1 MTKSLLKQISFLLSL
16 FLITTLTF
24 GQEVC
29 NDGIDNDGDGLIDLY
44 DGDCQGIAESSNFFF
59 NQGIPTCSSKP
70 PVFYTWTLREK
81 YNTNEANGGTLSAVP
96 PYPIDQRCGLFVGD
110 LDGDGVSEIV
120 GKDGDINKGGTY
132 IGTSTLRVFNGEDG
146 KILQSFGKADD
157 ADMVNDVMSQVALA
171 NVDGDNTGDI
181 FLINSAKKLIRLQY
195 NGPSSAITKVWISN
209 SLADSTVASDFQSP
223 QIADFNMDGVPEVYV
238 GNMIFDAKNG
248 YVLVKQNSANS
259 GKNPSQADTWPI
271 AYNVFDEGD
280 LDPDGTGTFDNKA
293 DGLELI
299 AGNKVY
305 LVDYYTDPNNW
316 TLIEAASVSVTVPTT
331 SAHAGSR
338 GKSLTDGFTSIGDLT
353 GDGKIDIVVTTGSGA
368 LNSDRAYIY
377 AWNPYEELGRQQIG
391 EAFLAVDPDGDHDN
405 DGTNDI
411 DDAQCKANRTGRS
424 NVADFDGD
432 GELEIGTAGF
442 NTYFLLET
450 DLTLKWKKSDLDDG
464 SMMTGSTVF
473 DFEGDG
479 SSEVVYSD
487 EDTLFVWKGTDGRS
501 LATIGSPSGTRT
513 DYPLVVDVDNDGQ
526 AEIVITSQYVE
537 APNKSPNHGWVSVYR
552 SADAPWVSARETWNQ
567 HGYFVTNVN
576 DDLEIPL
583 EQQDFVS
590 PYFHNDFNTA
600 FNQFLVQTTYLTY
613 EAQPTFAT
621 GDLTTENVEFD
632 LAQCPIDSIINFT
645 LTFEN
650 NGSWKIPRNTP
661 VSYYDG
667 DPYKPGAV
675 YLDSMMLP
683 DNISPGEIYTISDQ
697 VKDNN
702 GDREME
708 LYVLVNH
715 SHFTVDS
722 IALNLP
728 LIEGTI
734 NSPTLECDYD
744 NNLGF
749 IVSIENCVAVSK
761 PEIDLDRNN
770 SGGKTGN
777 DYQIGFAVGEATT
790 FNVSDKDVFIRDTD
804 SPNDLKR
811 AKIVLTNLKDIEETF
826 GITIEGQNYADEY
839 GINVEVKSD
848 TVNLKGLGNSL
859 VEYERVIKNIT
870 YSNSN
875 AGPDMTE
882 RIITFE
888 VQDASSSNDPLA
900 QTHVIYSYRPVLDL
914 DKDNSS
920 GAAGSDY
927 QSIYTEG
934 DGNIPFVDSDLEFTD
949 ADGTDLAEAIITL
962 TNKIDGTVEDIEVP
976 FSLPAGILRDFTE
989 LTPGK
994 VRLYGTSSLANY
1006 MTAISSLS
1014 YINTNEDL
1022 TAGDRTIEIII
1033 NDGYLNS
1040 EVATATITVI
1050 PVNDNPVISGSNDA
1064 AIYSSGD
1071 LTVLPFPNI
1080 SDVDNDTIKSAIIT
1094 VTTGFVAAGEDSLK
1108 FTANYGIS
1116 GSFNNT
1122 TGELTLSGN
1131 ATIEEYKAVL
1141 ATVVFK
1147 SSLATSTVNRAVS
1160 VKVTDNDNGESNLF
1174 HRTIILIDTGGNDAP
1189 YAGDDNYAVFVSGS
1203 LNETAPGVINNDI
1216 DPDIDPITVSA
1227 PGVFVGT
1234 LNGSLTLNADGSFT
1248 YDPDETNGTVSALT
1262 YGSSTTETFTY
1273 KVTDATLTSNT
1284 ANIVFTI
1291 KGENANPVVVDDSYT
1306 VDQDDKLI
1314 ISSPGILNNDTDTDG
1329 IVGLEVVQVSNSY
1342 SSVIYGNY
1350 GSFVWYG
1357 DGSFVYTPNQSN
1369 PAVQALQ
1376 IGDADLVETFIYMIE
1391 DPNLGSDVG
1400 TVTINIQGT
1409 NDPPQVYA
1417 EKTSELTDINTGLTF
1432 NGSNGNKIYVTD
1444 NDGDDQRI
1452 SITVTNG
1459 TLTLASTTGLSGLS
1473 GNGSATV
1480 NFDGSL
1486 TNANSALDGAIF
1498 NPTGAY
1504 TGPASI
1510 YIETHD
1516 LISGSPV
1523 DTDNKTVNINVIDP
1537 NTDPVAT
1544 INAPPTIL
1552 EDETITFTA
1561 ATLNI
1566 VDTDGDN
1573 QTVTITISNGV
1584 LTLSGINGLTG
1595 LTGNGASNIT
1605 FSGNLTDVNNAL
1617 DGAVFTPTS
1626 NYSGPASIQLFTNDG
1641 KGGSDLS
1648 TDNITITDVDELP
1661 VANDD
1666 LKTINED
1673 NSVTIYAIANDED
1686 RDGNGISIISN
1697 TGVSNG
1703 TLVNN
1708 GDGTFD
1714 YTPDADFNGADS
1726 FTYTLQDLDG
1736 DSDIGTVNIT
1746 INPVNDEPSF
1756 TKGVNQTI
1764 DENTVGVQT
1773 VNNWVAVKSAG
1784 PANEITQIL
1793 SFNVSNN
1800 NNSLFNTQ
1808 PSIDASGNLTYELAP
1823 DQYGSAIVT
1832 LSISDN
1838 GGIANGGDDTS
1849 NDQSFTITVNPVPKV
1864 TLSVDNANILENAG
1878 IATFTA
1884 TLNHISNQNII
1895 VNLGIGGTAAGTDFT
1910 ESGNSIT
1917 IIAGDLD
1924 GTITVTAIQDVI
1936 DENNETVIVS
1946 ILSVTNG
1953 VEDGIQDETT
1963 SIMDD
1968 DATPTVTFTSASQ
1981 SSASESGTMTITAQL
1996 SAVSGKD
2003 VTVPFTVNGSSTATG
2018 GGTDYSI
2025 SGSPIT
2031 ISEGSTTGTITIT
2044 IAPDAKDEDN
2054 ETVIVDMGVPTNATQ
2069 GATTTH
2075 TATITDDDATPTVTF
2090 TSASQSSASESG
2102 TMTITAQLSAVSGK
2116 DVTVP
2121 FTVNG
2126 SSTATGSGTDYSIS
2140 GSPITI
2146 SEGSTTGTITI
2157 TIAPD
2162 VKDEDNET
2170 VIVDMGVPTN
2180 ATQGATTTHT
2190 ATITD
2195 DDAAP
2200 TVTFTS
2206 ASQSSASES
2215 GTMTITAQLS
2225 AVSGKDITVPFT
2237 VNGSS
2242 TATGGGMDYSISG
2255 SPITISEGST
2265 TGTITITI
2273 APDVKDEDNETVIVD
2288 MGVPTNATQG
2298 ATTTH
2303 TATITDDDAAPTV
2316 TFTTASQS
2324 SASEAGTM
2332 TITAQLSAVSGK
2344 DITVPFTV
2352 NGSSTA
2358 TGGGTDYSIS
2368 GSPITIS
2375 KGSTTG
2381 TITITIAPDV
2391 KDEDNETVIVDMGVP
2406 TNATQGATTTH
2417 TATITD
2423 DDAAPTVT
2431 FTTASQ
2437 SSADESGTMTITAQ
2451 LSAVSGK
2458 DVMVPFTVNGSSTA
2472 TGSGTDYSISGSP
2485 ITISEGSTTG
2495 TITITIVPDVKDED
2509 NETVIVD
2516 MGVPTNATQGATTTH
2531 TATITDD
2538 DATPTVTF
2546 TAASQS
2552 SADESGTMTITA
2564 QLSVV
2569 SGKDVMVPFTVNGS
2583 STATGSGTDY
2593 SISGSPITISEGS
2606 TTGTITITIAP
2617 DAKDEDNETVIVDM
2631 GVPTN
2636 ATQGATTTHTATITD
2651 DDAAPTVTFT
2661 TASQSSADESGTM
2674 TITAQLSAVSG
2685 KDITV
2690 PFTVNGSST
2699 ATGGGTDYSISG
2711 SPITISEGST
2721 TGTITITIATD
2732 AKDEDNETVI
2742 VDMGVPT
2749 NATQGATTT
2758 HTATIT
2764 DDDATPTVT
2773 FTSASQSSADESGT
2787 MTITAQLSAVS
2798 GKDITVPFTVNG
2810 SSTATGGG
2818 TDYSISGSPITIS
2831 EGSTTGIITITIAP
2845 DAKDED
2851 NETVIVD
2858 MGVPTNATQGA
2869 TTTHTATITD
2879 DDAAP
2884 TVTFTT
2890 ASQSSA
2896 TESGTMSITAQLSA
2910 VSGKDVMVPFTVN
2923 GSSTATGGGTDYSIS
2938 GSPITISEGSTT
2950 GTITITIATDV
2961 QDEGNETVIVDMG
2974 VPTNAT
2980 QGATTTHIATITDDD
2995 ATDIVLSKIVDNNT
3009 PDEGDNVTYT
3019 ITVSNN
3025 GPIQA
3030 TNLVVTDNLPA
3041 GLTFVSATPS
3051 TGTWTAPNWSIGT
3064 LNNGSTV
3071 TLTLVAKVDAGTSG
3085 TTITNTISNTQ
3096 DQADD
3101 NITPDDNSED
3111 IGVDNSSDIVLTK
3124 IVSDNTPDE
3133 GDNITYTITVSNN
3146 GPIQATNLVVTD
3158 NLPAGLTFV
3167 SATPSTGTWT
3177 APNWTVGTLN
3187 NSSNA
3192 TLTLVAKVD
3201 AGTSGD
3207 LITNTVSNSQDQTDD
3222 NTTPDDNTEDITV
3235 NNSSD
3240 IVLSKTVSDNTPDE
3254 GDNITYTITV
3264 SNNGPAQ
3271 ATNLVVADNLPT
3283 GLTFVSATPST
3294 GTWTAPNWTVGTLN
3308 DGANATLTIVASV
3321 DAGTSGDLITNTV
3334 SNSQDQTDD
3343 NTTPDDNDEDIT
3355 VNNSSDIVLSK
3366 TVSDNTP
3373 DEGDNITYT
3382 ITVSNNGPAQATNLV
3397 VADNL
3402 PAGLTFV
3409 SATPSTGTWTAPNW
3423 TVGTLNDGANATLTL
3438 VASVDAGTSGDLITN
3453 AVSNSQDQ
3461 TDDNTTPDDNDE
3473 DITVNNNSDIVLTK
3487 TVSNNSPDEGDNISY
3502 TITVS
3507 NNGPAQATNLVVTD
3521 NLPAGLTFVSA
3532 SPETGSWIA
3541 PNWNVGTLNNG
3552 SNATL
3557 TLVASVDAGTS
3568 GTTITNTISNSQ
3580 DQTDNNTTL
3589 DDNSEDIGVDNSSD
3603 IVLTKTVDN
3612 NIPDEGDN
3620 ITYTITVSNNG
3631 PIQATNLVV
3640 TDNLPAG
3647 LTFVSAT
3654 PSIGTWTSSDWNVG
3668 TLNNGSNAT
3677 LTLVASVDAG
3687 TSGDLITNT
3696 VSNSQDQTDDNTTPD
3711 DNDEDITVNNS
3722 SDIVLTKTVSDNTPD
3737 EGDNITYTIEVSNN
3751 GPAQATNL
3759 VVTDNLPAGLTF
3771 VSATPSTGTW
3781 TAPNWNVG
3789 TLNDGS
3795 NATLT
3800 LVASVDAGTS
3810 GDVITNTIGNSQD
3823 QIDDNSSPD
3832 DNDEDITVNNI
3843 SDIVLSKIV
3852 NNNTPIEGDNI
3863 TYTIEVS
3870 NNGPA
3875 QATNLVVTDNLP
3887 AGLTFVSATPS
3898 TGTWTL
3904 PNWTVG
3910 TLNTGANATLTIVA
3924 SVDAGTSG
3932 TSITNNV
3939 SNTQDQ
3945 TDDNTTSDDD
3955 DETINVLEPGISTT
3969 LTGGNNETSEDG
3981 TTDSFDIVLNTQPLT
3996 DVVIDIT
4003 GLDVTEGSLDKT
4015 QLTFTNSDWN
4025 NAQTVTVTGQDDDL
4039 IDDDI
4044 TYTLTLTVDDASS
4057 DDSYD
4062 GKSAIVTV
4070 TNTDNDIAEI
4080 STTLSGASNETSED
4094 GTSDSFDIVLNTQPL
4109 TDVVID
4115 ITGVDATEGSLDIT
4129 QVTFTNA
4136 NWNTTQTIT
4145 VTGVNDDLSDGDI
4158 TYTLTLTVDDVSS
4171 DDSYDGKSTTVTVI
4185 NTDNDVAGITATLS
4199 GDSNE
4204 TSEDGTSDSFDIV
4217 LNAQPLTDVI
4227 IDITGLDETEGI
4239 LDIAE
4244 VTFTSINWNV
4254 PQTITVTGAD
4264 DNDVDGDI
4272 SYVLDLEVNDS
4283 QSDDSYDGLSVSVD
4297 VTNIDNDEATEIKIP
4312 EGFSP
4317 GDGQYN
4323 EEFKIDGLETFDQ
4336 VSVKLYNRWGNLVYS
4351 EDNYQNDWTGKNN
4364 VDTSLGED
4372 LPTGT
4377 YYYLL
4382 EIKDNGKVYS
4392 GYVYMKRMN

>member
-2018 GGTDYSI
+2018 GG
-2025 SGSPIT
+2025 
-2031 ISEGSTTGTITIT
+2031 
-2044 IAPDAKDEDN
+2044 
-2054 ETVIVDMGVPTNATQ
+2054 
-2069 GATTTH
+2069 
-2075 TATITDDDATPTVTF
+2075 
-2090 TSASQSSASESG
+2090 
-2102 TMTITAQLSAVSGK
+2102 
-2116 DVTVP
+2116 
-2121 FTVNG
+2121 
-2126 SSTATGSGTDYSIS
+2126 
-2140 GSPITI
+2140 
-2146 SEGSTTGTITI
+2146 
-2157 TIAPD
+2157 
-2162 VKDEDNET
+2162 
-2170 VIVDMGVPTN
+2170 
-2180 ATQGATTTHT
+2180 
-2190 ATITD
+2190 
-2195 DDAAP
+2195 
-2200 TVTFTS
+2200 
-2206 ASQSSASES
+2206 
-2215 GTMTITAQLS
+2215 
-2225 AVSGKDITVPFT
+2225 
-2237 VNGSS
+2237 
-2242 TATGGGMDYSISG
+2242 MDYSISG

-2273 APDVKDEDNETVIVD
+2273 APDV
-2288 MGVPTNATQG
+2288 
-2298 ATTTH
+2298 
-2303 TATITDDDAAPTV
+2303 
-2316 TFTTASQS
+2316 
-2324 SASEAGTM
+2324 
-2332 TITAQLSAVSGK
+2332 
-2344 DITVPFTV
+2344 
-2352 NGSSTA
+2352 
-2358 TGGGTDYSIS
+2358 
-2368 GSPITIS
+2368 
-2375 KGSTTG
+2375 
-2381 TITITIAPDV
+2381 
-2391 KDEDNETVIVDMGVP
+2391 
-2406 TNATQGATTTH
+2406 
-2417 TATITD
+2417 
-2423 DDAAPTVT
+2423 
-2431 FTTASQ
+2431 
-2437 SSADESGTMTITAQ
+2437 
-2451 LSAVSGK
+2451 
-2458 DVMVPFTVNGSSTA
+2458 
-2472 TGSGTDYSISGSP
+2472 
-2485 ITISEGSTTG
+2485 
-2495 TITITIVPDVKDED
+2495 
-2509 NETVIVD
+2509 
-2516 MGVPTNATQGATTTH
+2516 
-2531 TATITDD
+2531 
-2538 DATPTVTF
+2538 
-2546 TAASQS
+2546 
-2552 SADESGTMTITA
+2552 
-2564 QLSVV
+2564 
-2569 SGKDVMVPFTVNGS
+2569 
-2583 STATGSGTDY
+2583 
-2593 SISGSPITISEGS
+2593 
-2606 TTGTITITIAP
+2606 
-2617 DAKDEDNETVIVDM
+2617 
-2631 GVPTN
+2631 
-2636 ATQGATTTHTATITD
+2636 
-2651 DDAAPTVTFT
+2651 
-2661 TASQSSADESGTM
+2661 
-2674 TITAQLSAVSG
+2674 
-2685 KDITV
+2685 
-2690 PFTVNGSST
+2690 
-2699 ATGGGTDYSISG
+2699 
-2711 SPITISEGST
+2711 
-2721 TGTITITIATD
+2721 
-2732 AKDEDNETVI
+2732 
-2742 VDMGVPT
+2742 
-2749 NATQGATTT
+2749 
-2758 HTATIT
+2758 
-2764 DDDATPTVT
+2764 
-2773 FTSASQSSADESGT
+2773 
-2787 MTITAQLSAVS
+2787 
-2798 GKDITVPFTVNG
+2798 
-2810 SSTATGGG
+2810 
-2818 TDYSISGSPITIS
+2818 
-2831 EGSTTGIITITIAP
+2831 
-2845 DAKDED
+2845 KDED